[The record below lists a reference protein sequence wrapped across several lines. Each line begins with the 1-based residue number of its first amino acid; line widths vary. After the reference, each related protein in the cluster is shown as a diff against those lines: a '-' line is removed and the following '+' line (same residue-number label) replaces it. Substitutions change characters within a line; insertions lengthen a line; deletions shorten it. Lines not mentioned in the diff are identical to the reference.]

1 MIEKTKESDNAQ
13 SAWTGTPEFDERIEV
28 EREFLRGVYFVLG
41 VMVMI
46 VVFAKLFT

>member
-1 MIEKTKESDNAQ
+1 MIEHESDKAQ
-13 SAWTGTPEFDERIEV
+13 AEWTGTPEFYEQAEV

-41 VMVMI
+41 VFVMI